1 MRLRKALALSAV
13 LSGVLLAVT
22 APGAAAD
29 IGTGGGARPR
39 ATLLPWAEAR
49 CGGGKKKQVP
59 LWGLICDC

>member
-13 LSGVLLAVT
+13 LSGVLLAAT

-39 ATLLPWAEAR
+39 PTVPPWAQGNRED
-49 CGGGKKKQVP
+49 GEKKKFPTGGQTPV
-59 LWGLICDC
+59 